1 MADDDGYSVDDETS
15 NDLRQVFDH
24 FATYGSLSRPA
35 PDGAAVLNSLRFR
48 KLLRAGRLDDCEPF
62 PDYFFVQVSVNDPG
76 GEHGTAE
83 PHVDFGGF
91 LECLGHI
98 AVARFPDLPFE
109 AATDQLLVR
118 HILPAVE
125 QSIVDA
131 RASPPAVAGG
141 RGNVDLAGGAG
152 SAGGGGSAN
161 GGGSYDNYA
170 NGDGFGR
177 GGGSG
182 GGGGGGG
189 GVGAGGRGVA
199 ASIGMPSAHM
209 SGSTV
214 APGATYSP
222 SHLVGGGASSDHDGG
237 RSANGANGA
246 NGEAG
251 AGDSLVDPKQTSTA
265 GKSTAWGG
273 SAFATVPPKT
283 VKTVTSPTKGR
294 RRRRRHTVGTGSML
308 SDHGGRPTS
317 VRSMP
322 SFEREKSMGERI
334 SPGDTAA
341 HGSSGRDRLDSWLSG
356 GSFTESQSGMAE
368 GDTEAAR
375 LAARL
380 ASDDVRVEAAFGG
393 VLEDADD
400 DRAVTA
406 SQPYAGWVGEGV
418 YLDDRTATVL
428 RGILREYVTLDT
440 EDVSSA
446 TQNMRQVVRLF
457 PS

>member
-35 PDGAAVLNSLRFR
+35 PDGEAVLGSLRFR

-62 PDYFFVQVSVNDPG
+62 PDYFFLQVSVNDPG
-76 GEHGTAE
+76 GEHGAAE

-141 RGNVDLAGGAG
+141 RGNADIAGGAG
-152 SAGGGGSAN
+152 SAGGGGGAN
-161 GGGSYDNYA
+161 GGGSYDNYTD
-170 NGDGFGR
+170 GDGFGR
-177 GGGSG
+177 GGRS
-182 GGGGGGG
+182 G
-189 GVGAGGRGVA
+189 GVGVGGRGA
-199 ASIGMPSAHM
+199 TTSLGMPAAHT

-214 APGATYSP
+214 APGATSSS
-222 SHLVGGGASSDHDGG
+222 SHLVGGGTLSDHDGG
-237 RSANGANGA
+237 RGA
-246 NGEAG
+246 NGEVG
-251 AGDSLVDPKQTSTA
+251 AGDSLVDPKQASTA
-265 GKSTAWGG
+265 VKSIAWGG
-273 SAFATVPPKT
+273 SAFATVPS
-283 VKTVTSPTKGR
+283 KTVTSPTRGR

-322 SFEREKSMGERI
+322 SFEREKSMGER
-334 SPGDTAA
+334 SSAGDIAE
-341 HGSSGRDRLDSWLSG
+341 HGTSGRDRLDSWLSG
-356 GSFTESQSGMAE
+356 GSFTESPSGMAE

-375 LAARL
+375 LA
-380 ASDDVRVEAAFGG
+380 SDDVRLEAAFGG
-393 VLEDADD
+393 VPEEDD
-400 DRAVTA
+400 DDQAFEA
-406 SQPYAGWVGEGV
+406 PQPYAGWVGEGV
-418 YLDDRTATVL
+418 YLDDRTATAL
-428 RGILREYVTLDT
+428 RGILREYGTLDT
-440 EDVSSA
+440 EDASSA

-457 PS
+457 AS